1 MWRRGLFLTI
11 LLLFPLFSVTGQ
23 SEPGAVDPGSDAGT
37 AGQEAEEA
45 PKDDTRTS
53 EAQESEAADTP
64 GSETSGKGDIPEGDA
79 AAAYLYVLEEITFEI
94 DGWTNPDD
102 VLAFLELEKGAK
114 FLSIEELVRT
124 LELYERDLYNE
135 RVFDEV
141 QVTFELL
148 PGEELPR
155 QVAVHFFIDDGWTVL
170 PVVFYRYN
178 SNSGHNPF
186 VVLYWDNFLGTLT
199 DFGFSAGYYSRNW
212 VDPYGWDVRVDLG
225 GIRMLDRKWNFG
237 FDQEFT
243 TVEKS
248 SPEGELLLRYTYF
261 MSDFAVST
269 GFSLGER
276 WTYSIAPGIAADY
289 NYDTKTNVLGDAV
302 PDDAVSL
309 TFDHSVGTGRI
320 DWYRNFRDGWSTSF
334 SNGISYAVTDGE
346 VSSNV
351 RASYQ
356 FFEIFGVLNPSVRG
370 RLQYYFRGDELSQGG
385 DIRGVSDSRVFGRAF
400 LKMNTNLAIRV
411 LDIPKFSEF
420 NLVPFI
426 DGALAVQEDDTLD
439 GDNLFLGGGMDL
451 LMFPHFL
458 RGFQARVSFG
468 VNLRD
473 LPSSFSDFGSYEI
486 SITETLSF

>member
-1 MWRRGLFLTI
+1 MWRWPLLLTTLFL
-11 LLLFPLFSVTGQ
+11 LPFLPLH
-23 SEPGAVDPGSDAGT
+23 A
-37 AGQEAEEA
+37 QEAEPPSRE
-45 PKDDTRTS
+45 P
-53 EAQESEAADTP
+53 ADGDELHE
-64 GSETSGKGDIPEGDA
+64 GSR
-79 AAAYLYVLEEITFEI
+79 AAYLYVVEEITFDI
-94 DGWTNPDD
+94 DGWTNPED
-102 VLAFLELEKGAK
+102 VLAYLSFERGAT
-114 FLSIEELVRT
+114 FISIEELTTT
-124 LELYERDLYNE
+124 LERYERDLYNE

-141 QVTFELL
+141 EVSFSLL
-148 PGEELPR
+148 PGEDLPR
-155 QVAVHFFIDDGWTVL
+155 KVAVNFYLDDGWTVL
-170 PVVFYRYN
+170 PVAFYRYN

-212 VDPYGWDVRVDLG
+212 VDPYGWDVRVDVG
-225 GIRMLDRKWNFG
+225 DIRMFDRKWNFS

-261 MSDFAVST
+261 VSDFAMST
-269 GFSLGER
+269 GFRLGER
-276 WTYSIAPGIAADY
+276 WSYSVAPGVAADY
-289 NYDTKTNVLGDAV
+289 GYDTKTNVLGDSV

-309 TFDHSVGTGRI
+309 TFEHAVSTGRI
-320 DWYRNFRDGWSTSF
+320 DWYRNFRDGWSTRF
-334 SNGISYAVTDGE
+334 SNGIGYDVTDAE

-351 RASYQ
+351 GASYQ
-356 FFEIFGVLNPSVRG
+356 FFEILGPLNPSVRG
-370 RLQYYFRGDELSQGG
+370 RLEYYFRGDELSKGA
-385 DIRGVSDSRVFGRAF
+385 DIRGVSDSRIFGRAF

-420 NLVPFI
+420 NLVPFV
-426 DGALAVQEDDTLD
+426 DGAVAIQEDDSLD
-439 GDNLFLGGGMDL
+439 SDNLFLGGGMDL